1 MQFNLFVVND
11 YCHRVFGINR
21 SFLKLHQHFVNY
33 NQESIKGRE
42 IAREQAFNRAF
53 FCPNREPVHRLG
65 QRMHPSYTPYSI
77 GNSSRFIFKTTDP
90 KGD

>member
-53 FCPNREPVHRLG
+53 FLPKQRACSQARTEKASLIHTLFHR
-65 QRMHPSYTPYSI
+65 
-77 GNSSRFIFKTTDP
+77 
-90 KGD
+90 